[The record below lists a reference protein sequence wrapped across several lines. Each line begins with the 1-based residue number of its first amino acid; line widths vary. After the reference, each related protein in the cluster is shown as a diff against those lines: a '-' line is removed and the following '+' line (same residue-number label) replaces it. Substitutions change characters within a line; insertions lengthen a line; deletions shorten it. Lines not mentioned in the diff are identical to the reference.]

1 MSTGTYRQDVSG
13 NKNSAQDTFP
23 STNCISITIQFR
35 WKFNLFSSKFWLLQ
49 NFAHDTTAIHSC
61 HVQKFVTIWW
71 PVIEQQN
78 DILPNLNCERKLA
91 SEMSHSICMCGTEV
105 YIDGLSMG

>member
-1 MSTGTYRQDVSG
+1 M
-13 NKNSAQDTFP
+13 
-23 STNCISITIQFR
+23 
-35 WKFNLFSSKFWLLQ
+35 
-49 NFAHDTTAIHSC
+49 
-61 HVQKFVTIWW
+61 QKFVTIWW